1 MRISTSFIALFLG
14 LSLTLGCATTRMLES
29 WKASD
34 LKASDLQFEHVVA
47 IAMVTKETQ
56 QRIVEDA
63 LVASMSRSNVTPAYS
78 LVSQEDRGDLE
89 RMQAALEEH
98 GMDGAVSVRLI
109 RVDERE
115 TYVPGTTSYYAG
127 GYYGHYRRVGVP
139 VYDPGYYRNDTY
151 VKVEISLYNVAQGK
165 LLWSGVSETLNPSQ
179 VDGLIRGIVEAAGKR
194 LESDG
199 LIP

>member
-1 MRISTSFIALFLG
+1 MRTPTSVIALFLG
-14 LSLTLGCATTRMLES
+14 LLLTLGCSTTRMLES

-47 IAMVTKETQ
+47 IAIVSRESQ

-63 LVASMSRSNVTPAYS
+63 LVASMSRSNVMPAYS
-78 LVSQEDRGDLE
+78 LVSQEDRGNVD
-89 RMQAALEEH
+89 RMRAALEEH
-98 GMDGAVSVRLI
+98 GMDGAVTVRL
-109 RVDERE
+109 VNVNERE

-127 GYYGHYRRVGVP
+127 GYYGHYGRVGVP
-139 VYDPGYYRNDTY
+139 IYDPGYYRSDTY
-151 VKVEISLYNVAQGK
+151 VKVETSLYNVAKGK

-179 VDGLIRGIVEAAGKR
+179 VDGMIQGIVEAAGKR
-194 LESDG
+194 LENDG